1 MCSEIHEGYM
11 NTITRLKDSIKTT
24 VLCSSIGKSPD
35 HDVLTVSYTPKG
47 EKKER
52 ELHIQSVVNKEET
65 IGQILV
71 PLNFFNAVSFT
82 KVPIMITSIYMNFI
96 YFPM

>member
-1 MCSEIHEGYM
+1 MYHVNSSSMPMLFLQLHMCSEIHEGYM

-47 EKKER
+47 AKKKKR
-52 ELHIQSVVNKEET
+52 ENCISRAL
-65 IGQILV
+65 
-71 PLNFFNAVSFT
+71 
-82 KVPIMITSIYMNFI
+82 
-96 YFPM
+96 